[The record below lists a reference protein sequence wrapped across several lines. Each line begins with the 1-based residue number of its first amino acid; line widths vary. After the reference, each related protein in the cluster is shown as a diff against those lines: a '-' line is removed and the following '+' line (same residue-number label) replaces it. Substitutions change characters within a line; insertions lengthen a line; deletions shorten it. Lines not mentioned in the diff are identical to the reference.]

1 VDQRRTEQI
10 LAGLLR
16 ASEDRT
22 PKSKK
27 ITVKLSHVDGGA
39 MLFVEDPE
47 PATDAALSPVVRR
60 FAEVQGG
67 WARVEPLENGGSS
80 FRVFL
85 PDGGPDQADKAAA
98 DKRDDKAERDLKIV
112 VEEPWDNA
120 GEKIL
125 VNELHRLSE
134 LTSDD

>member
-1 VDQRRTEQI
+1 MPEQI

-27 ITVKLSHVDGGA
+27 IIVKVSHVDGGA

-47 PATDAALSPVVRR
+47 PATDASLSPVVRR

-67 WARVEPLENGGSS
+67 WARVEALENGGSS

-85 PDGGPDQADKAAA
+85 PDGGPDQAGKAAA
-98 DKRDDKAERDLKIV
+98 DEARDADRAERDLHIV
-112 VEEPWDNA
+112 VQEPWDNS
-120 GEKIL
+120 GEKLL
-125 VNELHRLSE
+125 VKELHRLSE